1 MGASGTEQTVELV
14 SAHLR
19 AELRQTEGS
28 LYVKSRFL
36 AEEISDA
43 CQRLAE
49 QMQEAG
55 KRGIRAQPLGMYQ
68 YVGCPPPVRLGSPR
82 LSTRGSNRRAW
93 FEEVC
98 CSHRVT
104 NPTC

>member
-36 AEEISDA
+36 AEEISDTR
-43 CQRLAE
+43 QQLAE

-55 KRGIRAQPLGMYQ
+55 ERNTQAQSLGMYQ
-68 YVGCPPPVRLGSPR
+68 
-82 LSTRGSNRRAW
+82 
-93 FEEVC
+93 
-98 CSHRVT
+98 
-104 NPTC
+104 